1 MTRSIPPF
9 FNAEE
14 INTILSPLDATRLFS
29 TVLEDHDFNH
39 QTPHRLNI
47 PNSAGHLL
55 LMPSQIGSFYG
66 IKIAAVVPNN
76 PLRGEPRIQAT
87 YLLLDATTMQ
97 LLASFDGAALTLMR
111 TPALSAAVAKLITPD
126 KPLSVTIFG
135 TGPQA
140 LYHANYL
147 SRIRE
152 IRALSFVTRK
162 SQIPAE
168 LAERLEFQP
177 GTLSLIQNS
186 NTSLLNEVIGDS
198 DLVITAT
205 SSPNPLFDSSF
216 LVESSGVISIGS
228 HEPDRAEID
237 SKFLARAR
245 IFVEEKEI
253 AKRESGEIAQALA
266 SRAIEPDQIHELSDL
281 LNLSMADYFLK
292 SPRFYKSVGM
302 AWQDLLVATEIYKKQ
317 IN

>member
-1 MTRSIPPF
+1 MAHSIPPF
-9 FNAEE
+9 ITAQEMT
-14 INTILSPLDATRLFS
+14 TILSRLDTTRLFS
-29 TVLEDHDFNH
+29 KAIEDPGFHH

-47 PNSAGHLL
+47 PNGAGHLL

-66 IKIAAVVPNN
+66 IKIAAVVPDN

-111 TPALSAAVAKLITPD
+111 TPALSAAVARLITPD

-140 LYHANYL
+140 LSHANYL
-147 SRIRE
+147 SDIRE
-152 IRALSFVTRK
+152 IRALSFVSQK
-162 SQIPAE
+162 SQNSAKV
-168 LAERLEFQP
+168 AERLQFQS
-177 GTLSLIQNS
+177 GSISFIQNS
-186 NTSLLNEVIGDS
+186 NTSLLQEVVGDS

-205 SSPNPLFDSSF
+205 SSQTPLFDSNY
-216 LVESSGVISIGS
+216 LGESSGVISIGS

-253 AKRESGEIAQALA
+253 AKRESGEIAQAVA
-266 SRAIEPDQIHELSDL
+266 ARTIELDEIYDLNDL
-281 LNLSMADYFLK
+281 LNLSMGDHFLT

-302 AWQDLLVATEIYKKQ
+302 AWQDLLVATEIYKK
-317 IN
+317 INS